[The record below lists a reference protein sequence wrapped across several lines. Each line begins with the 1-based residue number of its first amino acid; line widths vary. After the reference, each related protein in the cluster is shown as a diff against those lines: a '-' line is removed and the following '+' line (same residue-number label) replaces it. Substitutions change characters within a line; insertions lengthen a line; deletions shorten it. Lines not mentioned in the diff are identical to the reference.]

1 MDIEDIAN
9 AELRTKLNN
18 LLKRKFMGS
27 NRETA
32 AGLLNENSIQ
42 K

>member
-27 NRETA
+27 NRETC
-32 AGLLNENSIQ
+32 SRVI